1 MIDVIVLKIVE
12 RCFLTLLFVGVYPRS
27 IEKCVCCLG
36 TGNVADDMQNQIK
49 ANSLRISVLETEN
62 AKLRT
67 TVGKM
72 LNVATGGSGSDVT
85 DRLAAAM
92 KVKTPPVQ
100 LWKFDSPDR
109 LVLATFIPPFNS
121 REIFSSCVRTVQ
133 VHIKYIYFMCS
144 LANAHVEQNMSNV

>member
-1 MIDVIVLKIVE
+1 MLSDVRHYSII
-12 RCFLTLLFVGVYPRS
+12 GVYGPGIRQFFG
-27 IEKCVCCLG
+27 CTG

-49 ANSLRISVLETEN
+49 ANSLRINVLETEN

-72 LNVATGGSGSDVT
+72 LNVATGGSGSDVA

-92 KVKTPPVQ
+92 KVKPPPVQ

-109 LVLATFIPPFNS
+109 LVLFILIYPSDS
-121 REIFSSCVRTVQ
+121 REIFLILCEHRSSI
-133 VHIKYIYFMCS
+133 HGI
-144 LANAHVEQNMSNV
+144 NATLET